1 MISIGPGLYITFVGL
16 TMTPAIE
23 LRNTEYA
30 ERYDVKLLLLLRR
43 FQGNMQSP
51 TIAAMYPPRRIFY
64 AKQSLNKLIV
74 TGNKSG
80 THNETGAQRR
90 QITTRTDRVG

>member
-1 MISIGPGLYITFVGL
+1 
-16 TMTPAIE
+16 MTPAIE

-51 TIAAMYPPRRIFY
+51 TIAAMYPPRRIFC
-64 AKQSLNKLIV
+64 A
-74 TGNKSG
+74 
-80 THNETGAQRR
+80 R
-90 QITTRTDRVG
+90 